1 MELVSFGQNN
11 IIKIRSNI
19 GSIDDLLWFSSTVL
33 VRLIGKV
40 SQRIRTIFR
49 VLANIS
55 FNVLPSL
62 QFILL
67 FFVFGSGEGGEF
79 TFGYE

>member
-1 MELVSFGQNN
+1 MELVSFCQNN

-40 SQRIRTIFR
+40 SQRIITIFN

-55 FNVLPSL
+55 FDVLPSL

-67 FFVFGSGEGGEF
+67 FFAFGSVKGGEF

>member
-1 MELVSFGQNN
+1 MELVYFCQNN

-19 GSIDDLLWFSSTVL
+19 VSIDELLWFSSTVL
-33 VRLIGKV
+33 VRLFGKV
-40 SQRIRTIFR
+40 SKRIITIFGI
-49 VLANIS
+49 LAGIS
-55 FNVLPSL
+55 FEVLPSL

-67 FFVFGSGEGGEF
+67 FFAFGAGRGGEF